1 MQLEHNLNQRHVKL
15 VCLQNN
21 LWDQKMKKTLYQH
34 HEKIKIK
41 STYLIIL

>member
-21 LWDQKMKKTLYQH
+21 LWDQKMKKPFINIM
-34 HEKIKIK
+34 KK
-41 STYLIIL
+41 